1 MTEVSSNGRA
11 RALIT
16 GTGAVTPL
24 GTGTENF
31 WDAALH
37 GKSGIGEITL
47 FDPSPYPSRIAGE
60 CWDFDPTDFVSKK
73 QARRMDRY
81 AQLGIAAGIQA
92 AESAGIVDLV
102 RETPE
107 RVAIVMGSGI
117 GGISTWE
124 REYRVLNERGAG
136 RVSPFLITMMV
147 PNMAAGQ
154 LGIALGATGPSQ
166 CPVLACATGGE
177 AIAEGLELI
186 RRGDA
191 DVVIAGSSEAPITPL
206 SMAGFCAIRAVSRRN
221 EEPARASRPFDE
233 GRDGFVMSEGAGAVI
248 MESEEHAERR
258 GAEPIAAVAGYGRTT
273 DAYHVTAPDEEGR
286 GVERAMVAAFADAG
300 ISPEDVGHVNAHAT
314 ATPTGDGPETKAIA
328 RVVPHAL
335 VSGTKSMT
343 GHSFG
348 AVGATEGIMCA
359 LALKHKVVP
368 PTINLEQAGRR
379 LRGAQLRRKR
389 GRRSPGSQ
397 GRHLQFHGIRRSQCR
412 DRVYKCR
419 IEHEMSIRDLI
430 AILPEPLRQRSLT
443 HPSVAD
449 PYESNGRLEFL
460 GDSVLNSR
468 VAELVFHGYPELLE
482 GDLTRIRAHL
492 VRKSFLATVGR
503 SEGIEEII
511 ESSVMNDSV
520 IADTVEAII
529 GAAYLIDRD
538 LVLRVLDEIF
548 NPAEVD
554 TDELRDW
561 KTLLQETLQADGL
574 RPIYRVISKQGPAH
588 RPSFTSRVSVEGKEV
603 ATGTGSSI
611 KESEQTAARNAL
623 EILGIRPVPRSAVEV
638 HVGA

>member
-1 MTEVSSNGRA
+1 VTEPVSNG

-37 GKSGIGEITL
+37 GKSGVGEITL

-81 AQLGIAAGIQA
+81 AQFGIAAGIQA

-102 RETPE
+102 RERPE

-124 REYRVLNERGAG
+124 REYRILHERGAG

-154 LGIALGATGPSQ
+154 LAIALGATGPSQ

-221 EEPARASRPFDE
+221 DEPVRASRPFDE
-233 GRDGFVMSEGAGAVI
+233 GRDGFVMSEGAGAIV
-248 MESEEHAERR
+248 MESFEHAERR
-258 GAEPIAAVAGYGRTT
+258 GVEPISTVAGYGRTT

-286 GVERAMVAAFADAG
+286 GVERAMVAAFEDAG
-300 ISPEDVGHVNAHAT
+300 ISAEDVGHVNAHAT
-314 ATPTGDGPETKAIA
+314 ATPTGDGPETKAIS
-328 RVVPHAL
+328 RIVPHAL

-368 PTINLEQAGRR
+368 PTINLEKLADDCEE
-379 LRGAQLRRKR
+379 LNYV
-389 GRRSPGSQ
+389 GSEP
-397 GRHLQFHGIRRSQCR
+397 
-412 DRVYKCR
+412 V
-419 IEHEMSIRDLI
+419 EAPDLKA
-430 AILPEPLRQRSLT
+430 AI
-443 HPSVAD
+443 
-449 PYESNGRLEFL
+449 SNSMGF
-460 GDSVLNSR
+460 GGHNV
-468 VAELVFHGYPELLE
+468 
-482 GDLTRIRAHL
+482 
-492 VRKSFLATVGR
+492 
-503 SEGIEEII
+503 
-511 ESSVMNDSV
+511 V
-520 IADTVEAII
+520 IA
-529 GAAYLIDRD
+529 
-538 LVLRVLDEIF
+538 
-548 NPAEVD
+548 
-554 TDELRDW
+554 
-561 KTLLQETLQADGL
+561 
-574 RPIYRVISKQGPAH
+574 
-588 RPSFTSRVSVEGKEV
+588 FTSVE
-603 ATGTGSSI
+603 
-611 KESEQTAARNAL
+611 
-623 EILGIRPVPRSAVEV
+623 
-638 HVGA
+638 

>member
-1 MTEVSSNGRA
+1 MTEPAQNG

-16 GTGAVTPL
+16 GSGAVTPL
-24 GTGTENF
+24 GTGVENF

-60 CWDFDPTDFVSKK
+60 CWDFDPTDFMSKK

-81 AQLGIAAGIQA
+81 AQLGIAAGVQA
-92 AESAGIVDLV
+92 AESAGIVDLI
-102 RETPE
+102 RERPE

-117 GGISTWE
+117 GGLSTWE
-124 REYRVLNERGAG
+124 REYRVMNERGPG

-154 LGIALGATGPSQ
+154 LAIVLGATGPSQ

-221 EEPARASRPFDE
+221 DEPTRASRPFDE
-233 GRDGFVMSEGAGAVI
+233 GRDGFVMSEGAGAVVL
-248 MESEEHAERR
+248 ESEEHAERR
-258 GAEPIAAVAGYGRTT
+258 GAEPISAVSGYGRTT

-286 GVERAMVAAFADAG
+286 GVERAMVAAFEDSGLDA
-300 ISPEDVGHVNAHAT
+300 EQVDHVNAHAT
-314 ATPTGDGPETKAIA
+314 ATPTGDGPETKAIS

-368 PTINLEQAGRR
+368 PTINLETLADDCEELNYVGSEAVEAPD
-379 LRGAQLRRKR
+379 LRA
-389 GRRSPGSQ
+389 
-397 GRHLQFHGIRRSQCR
+397 
-412 DRVYKCR
+412 
-419 IEHEMSIRDLI
+419 
-430 AILPEPLRQRSLT
+430 AI
-443 HPSVAD
+443 
-449 PYESNGRLEFL
+449 SNSMGF
-460 GDSVLNSR
+460 GGHNV
-468 VAELVFHGYPELLE
+468 
-482 GDLTRIRAHL
+482 
-492 VRKSFLATVGR
+492 
-503 SEGIEEII
+503 
-511 ESSVMNDSV
+511 V
-520 IADTVEAII
+520 IA
-529 GAAYLIDRD
+529 
-538 LVLRVLDEIF
+538 
-548 NPAEVD
+548 
-554 TDELRDW
+554 
-561 KTLLQETLQADGL
+561 
-574 RPIYRVISKQGPAH
+574 
-588 RPSFTSRVSVEGKEV
+588 FTSVE
-603 ATGTGSSI
+603 
-611 KESEQTAARNAL
+611 
-623 EILGIRPVPRSAVEV
+623 
-638 HVGA
+638 

>member
-1 MTEVSSNGRA
+1 VTEVSSNGRS

-81 AQLGIAAGIQA
+81 AQLGIAAGLQA

-102 RETPE
+102 RERPE

-124 REYRVLNERGAG
+124 REYKVLNERGAG

-154 LGIALGATGPSQ
+154 LAIALGATGPTQ

-221 EEPARASRPFDE
+221 DEPARASRPFDE

-248 MESEEHAERR
+248 LESEEHATRR
-258 GAEPIAAVAGYGRTT
+258 GAEPISAVAGYGRTT

-286 GVERAMVAAFADAG
+286 GVERAMLAAFADAG

-314 ATPTGDGPETKAIA
+314 ATPTGDGPETKAIS
-328 RVVPHAL
+328 RVVPQAL

-368 PTINLEQAGRR
+368 PTINLDQLADDCEDLNYVTG
-379 LRGAQLRRKR
+379 GAAEA
-389 GRRSPGSQ
+389 PG
-397 GRHLQFHGIRRSQCR
+397 L
-412 DRVYKCR
+412 KA
-419 IEHEMSIRDLI
+419 
-430 AILPEPLRQRSLT
+430 AI
-443 HPSVAD
+443 
-449 PYESNGRLEFL
+449 SNSMGF
-460 GDSVLNSR
+460 GGHNV
-468 VAELVFHGYPELLE
+468 
-482 GDLTRIRAHL
+482 
-492 VRKSFLATVGR
+492 
-503 SEGIEEII
+503 
-511 ESSVMNDSV
+511 V
-520 IADTVEAII
+520 IA
-529 GAAYLIDRD
+529 
-538 LVLRVLDEIF
+538 
-548 NPAEVD
+548 
-554 TDELRDW
+554 
-561 KTLLQETLQADGL
+561 
-574 RPIYRVISKQGPAH
+574 
-588 RPSFTSRVSVEGKEV
+588 FTSVE
-603 ATGTGSSI
+603 
-611 KESEQTAARNAL
+611 
-623 EILGIRPVPRSAVEV
+623 
-638 HVGA
+638 

>member
-1 MTEVSSNGRA
+1 VTEPAQNG

-16 GTGAVTPL
+16 GSGAVTPL
-24 GTGTENF
+24 GTGVENF

-60 CWDFDPTDFVSKK
+60 CWDFDPTDFMSKK

-81 AQLGIAAGIQA
+81 AQLGIAAGVQA
-92 AESAGIVDLV
+92 AESAGIVDLI
-102 RETPE
+102 RERPE

-117 GGISTWE
+117 GGLSTWE
-124 REYRVLNERGAG
+124 REYRVMNERGPG

-154 LGIALGATGPSQ
+154 LAIVLGATGPSQ

-221 EEPARASRPFDE
+221 DEPTRASRPFDE
-233 GRDGFVMSEGAGAVI
+233 GRDGFVMSEGAGAVVL
-248 MESEEHAERR
+248 ESEEHAERR
-258 GAEPIAAVAGYGRTT
+258 GAEPISAVSGYGRTT

-286 GVERAMVAAFADAG
+286 GVERAMVAAFEDSGLDA
-300 ISPEDVGHVNAHAT
+300 EQVGHVNAHAT
-314 ATPTGDGPETKAIA
+314 ATPTGDGPETKAIS

-368 PTINLEQAGRR
+368 PTINLETLADDCEELNYVGSEAVEAPD
-379 LRGAQLRRKR
+379 LRA
-389 GRRSPGSQ
+389 
-397 GRHLQFHGIRRSQCR
+397 
-412 DRVYKCR
+412 
-419 IEHEMSIRDLI
+419 
-430 AILPEPLRQRSLT
+430 AI
-443 HPSVAD
+443 
-449 PYESNGRLEFL
+449 SNSMGF
-460 GDSVLNSR
+460 GGHNV
-468 VAELVFHGYPELLE
+468 
-482 GDLTRIRAHL
+482 
-492 VRKSFLATVGR
+492 
-503 SEGIEEII
+503 
-511 ESSVMNDSV
+511 V
-520 IADTVEAII
+520 IA
-529 GAAYLIDRD
+529 
-538 LVLRVLDEIF
+538 
-548 NPAEVD
+548 
-554 TDELRDW
+554 
-561 KTLLQETLQADGL
+561 
-574 RPIYRVISKQGPAH
+574 
-588 RPSFTSRVSVEGKEV
+588 FTSVE
-603 ATGTGSSI
+603 
-611 KESEQTAARNAL
+611 
-623 EILGIRPVPRSAVEV
+623 
-638 HVGA
+638 